1 MPLNR
6 GKIKV
11 ITSDLIKQ
19 SQQAEPFGLEQ
30 LSYMLALPPDSPE
43 SYLIMAEA
51 KRVAAEVN
59 QGLAE
64 VHGQFA
70 LNLAPCP
77 KDCKFCSFAVC
88 NKIFRK
94 ATKLT
99 PEEAVTSAQVLEEAG
114 AAAVYMMT
122 TATYSFNEFIEIT
135 QEVRRH
141 IRPETLLIANVSDR
155 TPDEARR
162 LAAAGVSGVYH
173 AWRLREGR
181 DTAIEP
187 RLRLES
193 FQAFKEAGLLI
204 GTCVEPIGPEH
215 TNEEIAEKIL
225 FTGSLDPAYS
235 GAARRISVPGTD
247 LAVKYGMISELR
259 MAQCVAVTRLGLPRS
274 VKGNCTHEP
283 SVIGAAAG
291 ASLFWA
297 EIGANPRDI
306 KEKTEE
312 GRGFTV
318 DKCRE
323 LFWEA
328 GCEVL
333 TGPSVYYGAEPGPVE
348 LGRVRTN

>member
-1 MPLNR
+1 MN
-6 GKIKV
+6 
-11 ITSDLIKQ
+11 ITDLIKQ
-19 SQQAEPFGLEQ
+19 SRQAEPFTVEQ
-30 LSYMLALPPDSPE
+30 LVFMLSLPPDSPE
-43 SYLIMAEA
+43 TYLIMAEA
-51 KRVAAEVN
+51 RRVAAEAN
-59 QGLAE
+59 HGLAE

-88 NKIFRK
+88 NKIFHK
-94 ATKLT
+94 AVKLS
-99 PEEAVTSAQVLEEAG
+99 PEEAVASALTLEEAG

-122 TATYSFNEFIEIT
+122 TATYPFDEFIEMT
-135 QEVRRH
+135 QEVRRRV
-141 IRPETLLIANVSDR
+141 RPETLLIANVADR
-155 TPDEARR
+155 SPGEARR
-162 LAAAGVSGVYH
+162 LADAGVSGVYH

-181 DTAIEP
+181 DTGIEP
-187 RLRLES
+187 SRRLES
-193 FQAFKEAGLLI
+193 FQAFREAGLSI

-235 GAARRISVPGTD
+235 GAARRISVPGTE

-283 SVIGAAAG
+283 CVIGAAAG

-297 EIGANPRDI
+297 EIGANPRDV
-306 KEKTEE
+306 KENTEE

-318 DKCRE
+318 EKCRE

-333 TGPSVYYGAEPGPVE
+333 TGPSLYFGAEPLVE
-348 LGRVRTN
+348 EPGWVWAN

>member
-1 MPLNR
+1 MN
-6 GKIKV
+6 V
-11 ITSDLIKQ
+11 SDLIKR
-19 SQQAEPFGLEQ
+19 SQQSEPFSLEQ
-30 LSYMLALPPDSPE
+30 LSFMLSLPPDSPE

-51 KRVAAEVN
+51 KRVAAEAN
-59 QGLAE
+59 HGLAE

-99 PEEAVTSAQVLEEAG
+99 PEDAVASALILEEAG

-122 TATYSFNEFIEIT
+122 TATYLFAEFIEMV
-135 QEVRRH
+135 QEVRGH
-141 IRPETLLIANVSDR
+141 LRPETLLIGNVADR
-155 TPDEARR
+155 TPGEAR
-162 LAAAGVSGVYH
+162 LMAEAGVSGVYH

-187 RLRLES
+187 QKRLDS
-193 FQAFKEAGLLI
+193 FQAFKEAGLSI

-235 GAARRISVPGTD
+235 GAARRISVPGTEM
-247 LAVKYGMISELR
+247 AEKYGMISELR

-283 SVIGAAAG
+283 CVIGAAAG

-328 GCEVL
+328 GCDVL
-333 TGPSVYYGAEPGPVE
+333 DGPSVYYEKDQVVEEPG
-348 LGRVRTN
+348 RVLAN